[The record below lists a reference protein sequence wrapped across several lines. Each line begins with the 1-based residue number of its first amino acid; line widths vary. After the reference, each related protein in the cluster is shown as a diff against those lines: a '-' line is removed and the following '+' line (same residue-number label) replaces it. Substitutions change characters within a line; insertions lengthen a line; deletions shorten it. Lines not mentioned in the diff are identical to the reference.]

1 MGRAKGEGSSG
12 GACGEDSELVS
23 GSGGG
28 TADQRVTWVFW
39 MIMSGATAGG
49 CGDSYKTAGS
59 A

>member
-1 MGRAKGEGSSG
+1 MGRAKGGELSG
-12 GACGEDSELVS
+12 GACREVSELVS
-23 GSGGG
+23 VSGGG